1 MEISGIE
8 PAVVDRLADEASK
21 LLADLIR
28 IDTSNP
34 PGGETRVAEFLDRF
48 FQKHGLQGE
57 IVGEPAERRSYVLR
71 VEGDRP
77 GPTLLLLAHTDVV
90 PAEPAEWS
98 VPPFDGVIKD
108 DYVWG
113 RGAADIKNLV
123 AAHALATLR
132 LVASGTDFA
141 GTLIYAATSDEEEGS
156 VGGAHWLTRSRPDLV
171 RCDFLLNEGGGEF
184 SENDDGRLYEINTGE
199 KGTAQFRL
207 TVRGEAGHASVPM
220 RRGNAVVAAADIV
233 RALHDYRPRI
243 AFDAVPRTYV
253 ERLVEDTDLCAALL
267 DEATAGEALVALGER
282 DPDLAT
288 LIAPH
293 YGITLSPTIIHSSS
307 EAVNVY
313 PQEVRLSVDC
323 RMLAGHKEDAVLEE
337 VKLALADVDAEWE
350 LEFLMPVRGNSSP
363 YPTPYSAAVD
373 RVMERFVP
381 GSQVVPVHS
390 VGFTDSNWF
399 REAFPEVIAYN
410 FSPYLVDDA
419 SKTWH
424 RYHGVDECIHVR
436 DLAFQTLFAEALAR
450 ELLV

>member
-1 MEISGIE
+1 MEIVGIE
-8 PAVVDRLADEASK
+8 PAQVDKLADEASK

-34 PGGETRVAEFLDRF
+34 PGDETRVAEYLDHF
-48 FQKHGLQGE
+48 FQMHGLQGE
-57 IVGEPAERRSYVLR
+57 IVGEPAERRSFVLR

-113 RGAADIKNLV
+113 RGTADIKNLV
-123 AAHALATLR
+123 TAHALATLR

-141 GTLIYAATSDEEEGS
+141 GTLIYAATADEEEGS
-156 VGGAHWLTRSRPDLV
+156 VGGARWLTRNRPDLV
-171 RCDFLLNEGGGEF
+171 RCDYLLNEGGGEF
-184 SENDDGRLYEINTGE
+184 SEMEGGRLYEINTGE

-207 TVRGEAGHASVPM
+207 LVRGEAGHASVPM
-220 RRGNAVVAAADIV
+220 RHGNAVVAAAEIV
-233 RALHDYRPRI
+233 RALHAYRPRI
-243 AFDAVPRTYV
+243 TFDAVPRAYI
-253 ERLVEDTDLCAALL
+253 ERLVTDPELRAALL
-267 DEATAGEALVALGER
+267 DEATAGEALVALAER
-282 DPDLAT
+282 DPDLAG
-288 LIAPH
+288 LITPH

-323 RMLAGHKEDAVLEE
+323 RTLAGHGTDEVLDE

-363 YPTPYSAAVD
+363 YPTPYSEAVD

-399 REAFPEVIAYN
+399 REAFPEVTAYN

>member
-1 MEISGIE
+1 VEIVGIDAALVE
-8 PAVVDRLADEASK
+8 QVADEASK
-21 LLADLIR
+21 LLSDLIR

-34 PGGETRVAEFLDRF
+34 PGDETRVAEYLDRLF
-48 FQKHGLQGE
+48 SERGLHGE

-77 GPTLLLLAHTDVV
+77 GPTVLLLAHTDVV
-90 PAEPAEWS
+90 PAEAAEWS

-108 DYVWG
+108 EYVWG

-132 LVASGTDFA
+132 IVASGSGFA

-156 VGGAHWLTRSRPDLV
+156 VGGARWLTRNRPDLV
-171 RCDFLLNEGGGEF
+171 RCDYLLNEGGGEF
-184 SENDDGRLYEINTGE
+184 SEMDGSRVYEINTGE

-207 TVRGEAGHASVPM
+207 TVRGQAGHASVPM
-220 RRGNAVVAAADIV
+220 RHGNAVVAAADIV

-243 AFDAVPRTYV
+243 IFDAVPRAYV
-253 ERLVEDTDLCAALL
+253 ERMVADKQLCAALL
-267 DEATAGEALVALGER
+267 DPATAGEALVALEER
-282 DPDLAT
+282 DPDLAG

-307 EAVNVY
+307 EAVNVF

-323 RMLAGHKEDAVLEE
+323 RMLAGHTEDEVLEE
-337 VKLALADVDAEWE
+337 VKLALAGVDAEWE
-350 LEFLMPVRGNSSP
+350 LEFLMPVRGNASA
-363 YPTPYSAAVD
+363 YPTPYSDAVD
-373 RVMERFVP
+373 RVMQRLVP

-399 REAFPEVIAYN
+399 RAAFPDVVAYN

-419 SKTWH
+419 SKTWY

-436 DLAFQTLFAEALAR
+436 DLAFQSLFAEALVR